1 MTNSVHKH
9 LFYCIVLFVL
19 IMAITASTVDKKS
32 HGVAARVYNDTVVDS
47 LSKDNRY
54 RLKSKDFK
62 TTNNYQSN
70 NRIDRNSKSRNT
82 TELVPVR
89 PGQKFFYTLRT
100 YESSYMIIAFDKNK
114 RIVQNACVTGNNDP
128 YLRSGYYTV
137 QQGVSYLAFSYSNDR
152 QTDYYAEVKEVAEDE
167 EVLSLSNEIEKTT
180 ISLPDGDFIGFPT
193 SFVKNGIIYVIY
205 KRTASHGVVPG
216 HYYFPVYKTSSD
228 NGKTWSEEKRI
239 NLPLSD
245 SPWLFREYLPYVK
258 NVNGRIYAVFNIS
271 VSDSKSSRIRRT
283 AYARLYTSNS
293 KIRVGKLSFLPNI
306 KADGS
311 LVFCTS
317 DQDAINRASS
327 FMIGGDFV
335 VEGEKMFIP
344 VYTPKGMAM
353 CEWNMKQKISEKSF
367 VLKTSINNDTV
378 NQFTEAAFV
387 KLNNS
392 WLLTLRNERHKSP
405 LFILNNDFKTVSY
418 LGDMPFELN
427 NPMFKQLDDEY
438 AILMGR
444 ARDCGRHGYLAVLNR
459 EGKRVK
465 EAFYEEEPMEL
476 SDCCSGSMEIINDKL
491 YIFYYAAASGEL
503 DGIKQAVIYL
513 NTFQVE

>member
-1 MTNSVHKH
+1 
-9 LFYCIVLFVL
+9 
-19 IMAITASTVDKKS
+19 
-32 HGVAARVYNDTVVDS
+32 
-47 LSKDNRY
+47 
-54 RLKSKDFK
+54 
-62 TTNNYQSN
+62 
-70 NRIDRNSKSRNT
+70 
-82 TELVPVR
+82 
-89 PGQKFFYTLRT
+89 
-100 YESSYMIIAFDKNK
+100 
-114 RIVQNACVTGNNDP
+114 
-128 YLRSGYYTV
+128 
-137 QQGVSYLAFSYSNDR
+137 
-152 QTDYYAEVKEVAEDE
+152 
-167 EVLSLSNEIEKTT
+167 
-180 ISLPDGDFIGFPT
+180 
-193 SFVKNGIIYVIY
+193 
-205 KRTASHGVVPG
+205 
-216 HYYFPVYKTSSD
+216 
-228 NGKTWSEEKRI
+228 
-239 NLPLSD
+239 
-245 SPWLFREYLPYVK
+245 
-258 NVNGRIYAVFNIS
+258 
-271 VSDSKSSRIRRT
+271 
-283 AYARLYTSNS
+283 
-293 KIRVGKLSFLPNI
+293 
-306 KADGS
+306 
-311 LVFCTS
+311 
-317 DQDAINRASS
+317 
-327 FMIGGDFV
+327 
-335 VEGEKMFIP
+335 
-344 VYTPKGMAM
+344 
-353 CEWNMKQKISEKSF
+353 MKQKISEKSF